1 MPIKERPAQRSRAD
15 EIAVTALTFLAGDG
29 ERIAGFLEATGLDP
43 SALRQAVQRP
53 DFGAGVLAYLLA
65 DEPMLLVFCAHA
77 NLKPEDVARAHDQL
91 SPPAD
96 PDSVVRRDH

>member
-1 MPIKERPAQRSRAD
+1 MPIKERPAERARAD
-15 EIAVTALTFLAGDG
+15 DIALAGLSFLAGDG

-43 SALRQAVQRP
+43 SALREAVKRA

-65 DEPMLLVFCAHA
+65 DEPLLLVFCAHA
-77 NLKPEDVARAHDQL
+77 GLEPQAVARAHDIL

-96 PDSVVRRDH
+96 PDAVVRRAH